1 MAQNFKGYAMV
12 EIEFLGPIK
21 IDNIKLEA
29 SNLLEVKEAL
39 KSYGELEL
47 SEWLKICAVAVND
60 EIVSD
65 LNVSLKDGDKI
76 SILPPVCGG

>member
-1 MAQNFKGYAMV
+1 MV

-21 IDNIKLEA
+21 MHNLKLEA
-29 SNLLEVKEAL
+29 ANLSEVKEKL
-39 KSYGELEL
+39 GEYVEL

-60 EIVSD
+60 EIASSLD
-65 LNVSLKDGDKI
+65 APLKDGDKI

>member
-1 MAQNFKGYAMV
+1 MV
-12 EIEFLGPIK
+12 EVEFLGPIK

-39 KSYGELEL
+39 KGYSELEL
-47 SEWLKICAVAVND
+47 GEWLKICAVAVND
-60 EIVSD
+60 EIASD
-65 LNVSLKDGDKI
+65 LNVALKDGDKI